1 MSVLLGAV
9 DARHRWWS
17 IHQSWGLVGP
27 PGGGGWG
34 CHAAQGLREPIKARC
49 ADRPLP
55 SRVGLIP
62 RRHRG
67 GWFEFC
73 WHEWSPATAVARR
86 LEAALRRVQAAVVA
100 ALLAFGD
107 MPCSCW

>member
-1 MSVLLGAV
+1 VQAIDSVQSISHEVLLA
-9 DARHRWWS
+9 
-17 IHQSWGLVGP
+17 P
-27 PGGGGWG
+27 PGGGGRG

-67 GWFEFC
+67 GWFGFC

-86 LEAALRRVQAAVVA
+86 LEAHLRRLEVAVVA
-100 ALLAFGD
+100 AVDALVAFGD
-107 MPCSCW
+107 APCSC